1 MTKLEMALM
10 IIAAAM
16 VILMLIKLLEMLAL
30 LSLRRTLRM
39 LDSSVFGWHYE
50 WLETQKIRQNAAKEK
65 PPDAKAQAHADEA
78 SRAPMVR
85 MAAETLRRRRS
96 EALE

>member
-16 VILMLIKLLEMLAL
+16 VILVLIKLLEMLAL
-30 LSLRRTLRM
+30 MSLRRTLRM
-39 LDSSVFGWHYE
+39 LDVSVFGWHCE
-50 WLETQKIRQNAAKEK
+50 WLEAQKIRQNASREK
-65 PPDAKAQAHADEA
+65 PPDAQTQAPADEA